1 MCGDSFSKTSLWS
14 IKEICVN
21 CVLGGYLLCVDS
33 KTVRDYCSRRSGSKS
48 FLGSFCIDSATFLG
62 FNLKHTFSW
71 KGVKMTHLSRFS
83 SLRNAALLLFSL
95 AIAGIAVGQTSRNR
109 ASSEEEPSFRE
120 YKGIQ
125 IGWLADDVRKKL
137 GSPADK
143 GDEQDFFVFGE
154 KETAQILY
162 DKATH
167 KVTAISVDFMNGATS
182 VITPQQVFGADIEAK
197 PDGSKYKMVR
207 YPKMGY
213 WISYSKTGGA
223 TPIVTV
229 TIQKMQQ

>member
-1 MCGDSFSKTSLWS
+1 
-14 IKEICVN
+14 
-21 CVLGGYLLCVDS
+21 
-33 KTVRDYCSRRSGSKS
+33 
-48 FLGSFCIDSATFLG
+48 
-62 FNLKHTFSW
+62 
-71 KGVKMTHLSRFS
+71 MTHLSRS
-83 SLRNAALLLFSL
+83 SRFRKALLVVL
-95 AIAGIAVGQTSRNR
+95 AFALAGIAVGHTQRNR
-109 ASSEEEPSFRE
+109 SGNGAEEEPAFRE
-120 YKGIQ
+120 YKGVQ
-125 IGWLADDVRKKL
+125 LGWLADDVRKKL

-167 KVTAISVDFMNGATS
+167 KVTAISVDFMNGATD

-207 YPKMGY
+207 YPKVGY

-223 TPIVTV
+223 SPIVTV
-229 TIQKMQQ
+229 TIQKMQP